1 MAADWQWEGGERRGA
16 GENRL
21 VERVHQPWVAENNGG
36 GGTRADAQVCSFL
49 GKSQRHRAKDGWS
62 ERLAGLGDVR
72 G

>member
-1 MAADWQWEGGERRGA
+1 MTADWQWEGGERRGA

-49 GKSQRHRAKDGWS
+49 GKRQRH
-62 ERLAGLGDVR
+62 
-72 G
+72 